1 MASELD
7 IARAATGLAMGL
19 RDFCSWSDA
28 RLPYDG
34 QDLPVTLLSLWGRG
48 AWELQAELAQYAPL
62 VVQLEAELWAVLQE
76 GFPGWWHY
84 EVVEA
89 LGWAIADWIV
99 QHAGAA
105 PSREWVSAT
114 LLQLAGQFFTRAPQ
128 ADWPALRAVLLRHTT
143 DPSTVLLPA

>member
-19 RDFCSWSDA
+19 RDFCCWSDT

-34 QDLPVTLLSLWGRG
+34 KDQSATLLSRWGRG

-62 VVQLEAELWAVLQE
+62 VVQLEAELWAALDV
-76 GFPGWWHY
+76 GFPGVWHY
-84 EVVEA
+84 EVVEQ

-99 QHAGAA
+99 HHDGAP
-105 PSREWVSAT
+105 PSRAWVTAT
-114 LLQLAGQFFTRAPQ
+114 LLQLAGTFFSRAPP
-128 ADWPALRAVLLRHTT
+128 ADWSVLRAVLLHYTA
-143 DPSTVLLPA
+143 DLPAVLLPA